1 MYRELPVIHQAVT
14 IPLQQLPQMEVQ
26 LQTEVQLQ
34 MERLMAATVHLMEAA
49 TVLLMDQT
57 SHLMMRVEI
66 PAMIRLTAM
75 AIQENHR
82 YRIQVRNLG
91 EGECVSTHSSFFV
104 RFFIEDF
111 LHKNK
116 KMGE

>member
-1 MYRELPVIHQAVT
+1 
-14 IPLQQLPQMEVQ
+14 MEVQ

-34 MERLMAATVHLMEAA
+34 MERLMAAAIHQMEAE

-75 AIQENHR
+75 AIQENDR
-82 YRIQVRNLG
+82 YRITG
-91 EGECVSTHSSFFV
+91 EKPRRRGMCFSTFSFFV